1 MANPNPTHEQTK
13 NKTDSRT
20 FFEKGLHWPL
30 GLLLMFLLSA
40 SFLLTTAVFGAG
52 KGSRAVEPDY
62 YTRSLNWDDEKS
74 RLQTADRLGWD
85 VQLSTSPTIDP
96 LGTRLISI
104 MIHDAQGNPIQDALV
119 ELTCFSQSNADKPLT
134 KILPST
140 GPGHYQDRIQAMHTP
155 GLWEY
160 RISIRHAGEQALII
174 LANELED

>member
-1 MANPNPTHEQTK
+1 MANPIPTH
-13 NKTDSRT
+13 NTDKRS

-30 GLLLMFLLSA
+30 GLILMFLVSA
-40 SFLLTTAVFGAG
+40 SFVLTTAVFGAG

-62 YTRSLNWDDEKS
+62 YTRSLNWDDEKA

-85 VQLSTSPTIDP
+85 VKLTTSPTLDP
-96 LGTRLISI
+96 LGTRLISV
-104 MIHDAQGNPIQDALV
+104 MIQDQDNNPVTGALV

-134 KILPST
+134 KVLPST
-140 GPGHYQDRIQAMHTP
+140 APGHYQDRIQAMHTP

-160 RISIRHAGEQALII
+160 RISIRHAGEQALVI